1 MSTLPPGTTAE
12 GLFTANPTLGAAD
25 VNFASDINSHSTDEK
40 NNLQKVREYADKF
53 AAESKQPDSEIARK
67 IGEDVAGL
75 QSTKDLRHQQE
86 LVDRLRRERD
96 EAQAAI
102 K

>member
-1 MSTLPPGTTAE
+1 MSTLPQGLTAE
-12 GLFTANPTLGAAD
+12 GLFTVNPTLGAAD

-53 AAESKQPDSEIARK
+53 AAESRQPDSEIARK
-67 IGEDVAGL
+67 ISEDLAGL
-75 QSTKDLRHQQE
+75 ESTKDLRRQQE